1 MNREK
6 FAWTVSVVLIAL
18 LAFQI
23 PRTLARRD
31 DDYVFVRT
39 LIDIHRQVSTNYV
52 EPINEQDLQQG
63 AIDGMLGKLDP
74 YSIYV
79 PPSKQEDFD
88 RLLEGSFKGV
98 GIQLDQ
104 ADNGEPEVVS
114 PIDDSPAFK
123 AGVLAG
129 DRILKVN
136 GEDIHNLRLS
146 EVIKKIAGPIGTDV
160 SLTVR
165 HTSGEVVTIT
175 MTRQEIVVPTVK
187 GYQRKADN
195 SWDYF
200 VIKDPKIAYLR
211 ITQFTGDTFD
221 KLKPAMQS
229 LLADGMKGLILDLR
243 FNPGGRLD
251 EAKEVVNLF
260 VREGV
265 IVVTKGRNRTQ
276 EITRAE
282 PGKALPEFPMVVL
295 INEHSA
301 SASEIVAG
309 SLMDNKRALVI
320 GARSYGKGSV
330 QELIPLEDN
339 SGELKLTVAYYYL
352 PSGRLVHKKKNAT
365 DWGVEPQIVVP
376 MDEDQEKHVLQ
387 EHYEQELFH
396 RPLSKSITR
405 PSTSPSTE
413 PSVAAAATRP
423 TDPQLEAAI
432 STMIGHVILGLEGHG
447 EKIPVAS
454 PVVPPTTQP
463 TSGPS

>member
-6 FAWTVSVVLIAL
+6 IAWMVSIVLIAL

-31 DDYVFVRT
+31 DDYTFVRT

-52 EPINEQDLQQG
+52 EPVDEQELQQG

-74 YSIYV
+74 YSVYV
-79 PPSKQEDFD
+79 PPARQEEFD

-123 AGVLAG
+123 AGILAG

-136 GEDIHNLRLS
+136 GEDIHNLRLA

-165 HTSGEVVTIT
+165 HTSGDVVTIT

-187 GYQRKADN
+187 GYQRKGDN
-195 SWDYF
+195 TWDYF

-221 KLKPAMQS
+221 KLKPTMQA

-265 IVVTKGRNRTQ
+265 IVVTKGRNRARRSPAPS
-276 EITRAE
+276 RA
-282 PGKALPEFPMVVL
+282 K
-295 INEHSA
+295 HC
-301 SASEIVAG
+301 
-309 SLMDNKRALVI
+309 
-320 GARSYGKGSV
+320 RSSRW
-330 QELIPLEDN
+330 
-339 SGELKLTVAYYYL
+339 SC
-352 PSGRLVHKKKNAT
+352 
-365 DWGVEPQIVVP
+365 
-376 MDEDQEKHVLQ
+376 
-387 EHYEQELFH
+387 
-396 RPLSKSITR
+396 
-405 PSTSPSTE
+405 
-413 PSVAAAATRP
+413 
-423 TDPQLEAAI
+423 
-432 STMIGHVILGLEGHG
+432 
-447 EKIPVAS
+447 
-454 PVVPPTTQP
+454 
-463 TSGPS
+463 